1 MAGADQG
8 NPVARVYAESLIRLA
23 AEQGLE
29 DEVRDELEALA
40 GIVDTD
46 GALANFLDSP
56 LIEDEAKR
64 ATLEDA
70 LRGRASDLVVDTLQ
84 VMRRKGR
91 LGLLRAVAH
100 AYREL
105 WTARRNRVDVRVVSA
120 VALSDELRGL
130 LERALAKRTGRE
142 PVLIEKVEP
151 GLLGGLVISIG
162 DDKIDSSVATGLER
176 VHGDLLA
183 RASRELLEQK
193 SYVTN
198 TD

>member
-1 MAGADQG
+1 MAGTDQAH
-8 NPVARVYAESLIRLA
+8 PVARVYAESLIRLA
-23 AEQGLE
+23 AEQGRE

-40 GIVDTD
+40 GIVDAD
-46 GALANFLDSP
+46 GALARFLDSP
-56 LIEDEAKR
+56 LVEDEAKR
-64 ATLEDA
+64 TTLEDA

-91 LGLLRAVAH
+91 LGLLRTVAQ

-105 WTARRNRVDVRVVSA
+105 WTARRNRVEVGVVSA
-120 VALSDELRGL
+120 VALTDELRGL
-130 LERALAKRTGRE
+130 LERALAKRTGHE
-142 PVLIEKVEP
+142 PVLIERVEP

-162 DDKIDSSVATGLER
+162 DDKIDSSVASGLER

-183 RASRELLEQK
+183 RASRELLEEK

>member
-1 MAGADQG
+1 MAGADLE

-23 AEQGLE
+23 AEDRRE

-40 GIVDTD
+40 GVVDSAP
-46 GALANFLDSP
+46 ALARFLESP
-56 LIEDEAKR
+56 LVEDQAKR

-70 LRGRASDLVVDTLQ
+70 LRGRVSDLVVDGLQ

-105 WTARRNRVDVRVVSA
+105 WIERRNRVEVRVTSA
-120 VALSDELRGL
+120 VALSDELRARL
-130 LERALAKRTGRE
+130 VQALARRTGRE
-142 PVLIEKVEP
+142 PMLVERVDP
-151 GLLGGLVISIG
+151 ELLGGLVVSIG
-162 DDKIDSSVATGLER
+162 DDKIDSSVATRLER
-176 VHGDLLA
+176 MHGDLLA
-183 RASRELLEQK
+183 RASRELLEEK
-193 SYVTN
+193 SYVTD

>member
-40 GIVDTD
+40 GIIDTD

-91 LGLLRAVAH
+91 LGLLRAAAH
-100 AYREL
+100 SYREL